1 MMMALAI
8 GVCIVVFQT
17 KHMQAANK
25 LTKISK
31 TIVDLQ
37 QEIWLQ
43 ETKIVEKL
51 GQPGVVKDKVKDY
64 DLEVLAPGKKA
75 NLDEEVIE

>member
-1 MMMALAI
+1 MALAI

-43 ETKIVEKL
+43 ETKIAEKL

>member
-1 MMMALAI
+1 MALAI

>member
-1 MMMALAI
+1 MALVI
-8 GVCIVVFQT
+8 GVCMVVFQT

-43 ETKIVEKL
+43 ETMIAEKL

-64 DLEVLAPGKKA
+64 DLEVLAPGKKG